1 MWSEVKPAKKEFCPK
16 IRKKQER
23 PYLPNVGG
31 EVGEKV
37 AKGSVVGAD
46 HQLDEDAAHYTPQP
60 SESEE
65 TKYHPPPDLT
75 LLPATLTLILS
86 NPLNPFPDLPSQI
99 T

>member
-37 AKGSVVGAD
+37 AKGSVVGAND
-46 HQLDEDAAHYTPQP
+46 KLHEDTAHDAA
-60 SESEE
+60 
-65 TKYHPPPDLT
+65 
-75 LLPATLTLILS
+75 
-86 NPLNPFPDLPSQI
+86 
-99 T
+99 